1 MYYLSYKKLS
11 KILKKIAKKYKN
23 NSIIFNIPYLH
34 FVRGHPK
41 FSFIYPEVFQ
51 NNQFSE
57 RSEYNLFFK
66 IKKNLNFLNQL
77 PEKNKFKVLSKKKVL
92 ILSNLINKNDFSS
105 NSDIYTNDLQ
115 VILNKKKITNLKVL
129 RNFTPNTYR
138 DKSNK
143 IVLPKLNFLSW
154 EIITILKILKER
166 IKTQLFFKKKKDY
179 FTKTEK
185 YFFKKSINFIN
196 LFGSLSTLRIIN
208 QIENIINIVKPNT
221 IFLPIE
227 GHIWEKSLIMN
238 IKSKYKMIK
247 IIGIQFSSIIE
258 NDYTMQTSLGDLYEP
273 HQLICNK
280 YLNYLIIK
288 KKKLFKNSD
297 IIYNNLLI
305 NKTKPRINK
314 EFHKIKCLVVPEL
327 NIVEVNNFIELIKNI
342 KNINKEIKFT
352 LNLHPQTS
360 KEDVKSIKDR
370 LKYVAKVSIRNLEN
384 EIKSNNV
391 LIYRGSTACFKAA
404 EEGLWLLYY
413 NTGKFNI
420 NPLHE
425 LKLKKN
431 NFSNIIEFSK
441 IIDYLKFEDKH
452 RLNKIFYPKKNQ
464 VFKYEN

>member
-166 IKTQLFFKKKKDY
+166 IKTQLFLKKKKDY
-179 FTKTEK
+179 FKKTEK
-185 YFFKKSINFIN
+185 YFFKK
-196 LFGSLSTLRIIN
+196 
-208 QIENIINIVKPNT
+208 
-221 IFLPIE
+221 
-227 GHIWEKSLIMN
+227 
-238 IKSKYKMIK
+238 
-247 IIGIQFSSIIE
+247 
-258 NDYTMQTSLGDLYEP
+258 
-273 HQLICNK
+273 
-280 YLNYLIIK
+280 
-288 KKKLFKNSD
+288 
-297 IIYNNLLI
+297 
-305 NKTKPRINK
+305 
-314 EFHKIKCLVVPEL
+314 
-327 NIVEVNNFIELIKNI
+327 
-342 KNINKEIKFT
+342 
-352 LNLHPQTS
+352 
-360 KEDVKSIKDR
+360 
-370 LKYVAKVSIRNLEN
+370 
-384 EIKSNNV
+384 
-391 LIYRGSTACFKAA
+391 
-404 EEGLWLLYY
+404 
-413 NTGKFNI
+413 
-420 NPLHE
+420 
-425 LKLKKN
+425 
-431 NFSNIIEFSK
+431 
-441 IIDYLKFEDKH
+441 
-452 RLNKIFYPKKNQ
+452 
-464 VFKYEN
+464 